1 MRFEERSTFVN
12 NREKQVFTNPTP
24 WAMKGSTNN
33 PNGRPKGAA
42 NKLTREVREKI
53 AAALESGLETFEE
66 DLKALDPKDRLNILA
81 KFAAF
86 VVPRP
91 QPEPEEEKELERKL
105 PSWMLP
111 QDKIEITRRVIQGRE
126 D

>member
-1 MRFEERSTFVN
+1 
-12 NREKQVFTNPTP
+12 
-24 WAMKGSTNN
+24 MKGKTNN
-33 PNGRPKGAA
+33 PNGRPAGTP
-42 NKLTREVREKI
+42 NKITREARELI
-53 AAALESGLETFEE
+53 GQALKSGLETFEE

>member
-1 MRFEERSTFVN
+1 
-12 NREKQVFTNPTP
+12 
-24 WAMKGSTNN
+24 MKGKTNN
-33 PNGRPKGAA
+33 PNGRPAGTP

-86 VVPRP
+86 IIPRP
-91 QPEPEEEKELERKL
+91 QPEPSEAEEVERKL
-105 PSWMLP
+105 PPWMI
-111 QDKIEITRRVIQGRE
+111 IEKKAIE
-126 D
+126 NWKS